1 MSTQD
6 KLAIASIGLSIV
18 ILVLIGINYGWFS

>member
-6 KLAIASIGLSIV
+6 KLAIASISLSIV
-18 ILVLIGINYGWFS
+18 ILILIGINYGWFS